1 MIREA
6 VASDFNRVMGLMA
19 QLQPSDPIV
28 DDGSDRIVF
37 DEILSSRYL
46 YLFVLESDNSELNAT
61 CYLNLIPNLT
71 RRVSPYA
78 VMENVVTEESLRNT
92 GLGKQIIQ
100 HAIQFAWDKGCYKV
114 MLQTGSKRE
123 EVHEFYKACGMDA
136 GIKTAYTA
144 RNL

>member
-6 VASDFNRVMGLMA
+6 LASDFNRVMGLMA

-37 DEILSSRYL
+37 DEILGSPHL
-46 YLFVLESDNSELNAT
+46 YLFVLESDSGELSAT

-71 RRVSPYA
+71 RGVSPYA
-78 VMENVVTEESLRNT
+78 VIENVVTEASLRNT
-92 GLGKQIIQ
+92 GLGKQLVK

-123 EVHEFYKACGMDA
+123 AVHAFYKACGFDA
-136 GIKTAYTA
+136 GIKTAFCVK
-144 RNL
+144 R

>member
-6 VASDFNRVMGLMA
+6 VVSDFSRVMGLMA

-28 DDGSDRIVF
+28 DDGSDRLVF
-37 DEILSSRYL
+37 DEILASPYL
-46 YLFVLESDNSELNAT
+46 YLFVLESDNGELNAT

-71 RRVSPYA
+71 RGVSPYA
-78 VMENVVTEESLRNT
+78 VIENVVTEESLRNA